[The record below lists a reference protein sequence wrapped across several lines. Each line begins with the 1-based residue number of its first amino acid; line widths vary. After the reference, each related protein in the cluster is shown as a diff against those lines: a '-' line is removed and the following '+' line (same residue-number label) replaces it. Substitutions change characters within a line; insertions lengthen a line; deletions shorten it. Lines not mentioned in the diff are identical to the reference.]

1 MKGNPR
7 AKLLIEWGKKKN
19 LSTDELCVNLSDR
32 ALEFEVYLP
41 RASVLLNLW
50 LVVLDL

>member
-7 AKLLIEWGKKKN
+7 AKMLVEWEKKN

-32 ALEFEVYLP
+32 ALELEVYLP